1 MSKETKTI
9 AWILIVIILA
19 CLYGW
24 YNSEQNRL
32 KLLDEL
38 HEAEYKIEELTSEN
52 YDLKELINT
61 YDMYGY

>member
-1 MSKETKTI
+1 MSQETKII

-19 CLYGW
+19 CGYGW

-52 YDLKELINT
+52 ESLHELIAY
-61 YDMYGY
+61 YDIS

>member
-1 MSKETKTI
+1 MSKETKAI
-9 AWILIVIILA
+9 AWILIVIIIA

-52 YDLKELINT
+52 ESLHELIAY
-61 YDMYGY
+61 YDIS